1 MVARGILN
9 FPSRPSIR
17 AAAVAAGP
25 LEKKKSIFGPLFD
38 KLHDSELC
46 GEDTNEKAHSRL
58 IEDACGL
65 ALEKAGAMPA
75 DADFLL
81 CGDLVNEMTPSNFAA
96 ANLHLPYI
104 GLFSACAT
112 SVSSLAVAALL
123 TESGASRLALAGS
136 ASHHNSIE
144 RQFRYPIEY
153 GFQKGPTA
161 QWTVTAAGFAA
172 VTQNEPGYPE
182 IRRATIGRSVDYG
195 LTDPLNMG
203 AAMAPAAFDTL
214 SRHLFGTNSVPGDY
228 DAIITGDLGSVGSS
242 LFRQMAKEEGLEV
255 RRSKWRDAGEE
266 FYGDDPSFFAGASG
280 AGCSAAVYFSDVF
293 QKMLAGEYRRV
304 LLIATGA
311 LLSPLSFQQGES
323 IPCTAHAVELSMS
336 GGGQS

>member
-1 MVARGILN
+1 MVARGVLS
-9 FPSRPSIR
+9 FSGRPSIR
-17 AAAVAAGP
+17 SAAVAAGP
-25 LEKKKSIFGPLFD
+25 LEKKKSRFAHLFD
-38 KLHDSELC
+38 QFYDSELC
-46 GEDTNEKAHSRL
+46 GEETNEKAHSRM

-65 ALEKAGAMPA
+65 VLEKAEAMPA

-81 CGDLVNEMTPSNFAA
+81 CGDLVNQMTPSNFAA

-112 SVSSLAVAALL
+112 SVSSLIAAALL
-123 TESGASRLALAGS
+123 TEAGASRLTLAGS
-136 ASHHNSIE
+136 SSQHNAIE

-172 VTQNEPGYPE
+172 VTPNEPGYPE
-182 IRRATIGRSVDYG
+182 IRHATVGRSVDYG

-214 SRHLFGTNSVPGDY
+214 NRHLSGTGNTPDDY

-242 LFRQMAKEEGLEV
+242 LFRNMAKDEGIEV
-255 RRSKWRDAGEE
+255 KRSKWRDAGEE

-293 QKMLAGEYRRV
+293 KRLMDGEYRRV

-311 LLSPLSFQQGES
+311 LLSPLSFQQGDT
-323 IPCTAHAVELSMS
+323 IPCTAHSVELVMGE
-336 GGGQS
+336 GGES